1 MGELLGICY
10 VLPCSF
16 KSPHG
21 YACMERILKIIDLI
35 DKLILIPF
43 KSPHG
48 YAWLEDTWIHFK
60 KNKIGILLI
69 SFKSPNGYAWL
80 VDIQISRNKYTT
92 NRHDYMVLFVEII
105 HIILKW
111 NMRQT

>member
-10 VLPCSF
+10 MLPCSF

-48 YAWLEDTWIHFK
+48 YVWLEDT
-60 KNKIGILLI
+60 
-69 SFKSPNGYAWL
+69 
-80 VDIQISRNKYTT
+80 
-92 NRHDYMVLFVEII
+92 
-105 HIILKW
+105 
-111 NMRQT
+111 

>member
-1 MGELLGICY
+1 MHGWITWIFDY

-21 YACMERILKIIDLI
+21 YACMERISNLIDLI

-48 YAWLEDTWIHFK
+48 YAWLENT
-60 KNKIGILLI
+60 
-69 SFKSPNGYAWL
+69 
-80 VDIQISRNKYTT
+80 
-92 NRHDYMVLFVEII
+92 
-105 HIILKW
+105 
-111 NMRQT
+111 